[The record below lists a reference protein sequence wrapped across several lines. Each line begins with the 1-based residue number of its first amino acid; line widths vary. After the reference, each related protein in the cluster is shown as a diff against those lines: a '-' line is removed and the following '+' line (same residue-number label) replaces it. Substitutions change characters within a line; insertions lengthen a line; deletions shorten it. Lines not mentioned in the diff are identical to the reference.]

1 MKKKPNFEKV
11 SVSLPPE
18 VSEWLKKEAQS
29 RTQTL
34 GENWSASRIVQE
46 AIREYRA
53 RRAAPPMPD
62 QAMPDQAM
70 PDHPRWMMNEPGNAT
85 PQDNLIRPFTETSGG
100 GSSTPETARYQKG
113 GRRKSTT

>member
-18 VSEWLKKEAQS
+18 VHEWLKKEAES

-53 RRAAPPMPD
+53 RRSTPMLG
-62 QAMPDQAM
+62 QAMPDA
-70 PDHPRWMMNEPGNAT
+70 RWILNEPGNPA
-85 PQDNLIRPFTETSGG
+85 PQSSNVIQPCSEPSVG
-100 GSSTPETARYQKG
+100 GSSTATTTRY
-113 GRRKSTT
+113 RKAGKAK

>member
-53 RRAAPPMPD
+53 RRAASPMHG
-62 QAMPDQAM
+62 QAMPDQ
-70 PDHPRWMMNEPGNAT
+70 PGWMMNEPGNDT
-85 PQDNLIRPFTETSGG
+85 PQGKLIRPSTETLDGG
-100 GSSTPETARYQKG
+100 LSTATTARYQKA
-113 GRRKSTT
+113 GRRKSST

>member
-18 VSEWLKKEAQS
+18 VHEWLKKEAES

-53 RRAAPPMPD
+53 RRAASPKTG
-62 QAMPDQAM
+62 QAMPDS
-70 PDHPRWMMNEPGNAT
+70 PRWMMNEPGNST
-85 PQDNLIRPFTETSGG
+85 PQDNLIRPSTETSGG
-100 GSSTPETARYQKG
+100 GSSTPETTRYQKG